1 MDLGNLQ
8 MQIRTV
14 EKSLGQYFSFLAN
27 VYLKKCIYVWV
38 TYALLTLLPTY
49 INDNQRKMN
58 SQ

>member
-8 MQIRTV
+8 MQIRSV
-14 EKSLGQYFSFLAN
+14 EKSLGQYFYFLAN
-27 VYLKKCIYVWV
+27 VYLKRSIYVWV

-49 INDNQRKMN
+49 INDKQGKMN